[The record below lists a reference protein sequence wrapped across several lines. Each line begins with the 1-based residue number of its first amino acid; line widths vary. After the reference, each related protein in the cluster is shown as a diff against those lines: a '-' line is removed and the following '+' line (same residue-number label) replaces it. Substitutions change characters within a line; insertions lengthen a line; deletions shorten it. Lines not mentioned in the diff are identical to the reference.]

1 MDIQTIQQK
10 LSLKRIW
17 DDAYYAGRRL
27 ISDATYDANKSEIEA
42 ALKFLISDTSALVG
56 VEYHNALSKMLEE
69 FTATSFS
76 KLENLGGDIKHDFPM
91 MSLAK
96 SNDINLF
103 YKEVQKWK
111 AAGAKWFIL
120 MWKIDGSSSAY
131 RYRDLRLDQVLTR
144 HTGEYGKDLTVT
156 GYQIAN
162 LPKELPL
169 EVLTVPHGQI
179 PIGLQENAERNTK
192 KRLRYEVRG
201 EMVIREA
208 DFNLINKERE
218 AKGLEPYQN
227 ARNAAAGVSQTKDAD
242 KIRELRLSMI
252 AYDVLSKDVEFAS
265 HSEKLQWL
273 KDHGFDVVGYSKLP
287 IDTSI
292 ERLTAYFAARDAE
305 RFQLGYEVDGLVAIV
320 DEMDVREKLGI
331 KSNTPEYA
339 FAFKFKDVEIEFEID
354 DSIYED
360 GVEWCFGST
369 GVITPRAH
377 LKENPRSMEI
387 LGVSIR
393 HSTLHNIAELKRV
406 GWKKGSKLAIVKR
419 AGLVIPKVVEIPPC
433 DSQSE
438 EYPAPPAKCPHCGEA
453 TGFKGEIYQCLNE
466 DCEGKSFNRILRF
479 IGSMEIDDI
488 GESTLLKIVEDG
500 LVKGPQDLYRL
511 TVDQLINLERLGE
524 SSATKIV
531 KNIQASRKQPTWRVM
546 AGLMIRGLGNT
557 TAKACSKKWP
567 TLSEFLEQVNHN
579 DLCSLDKV
587 GNVVATNILQGVDRD
602 EMRNIIAGLIFEG
615 IGQTKEEVPAQIH
628 GPLTEMSFCL
638 TGSPELN
645 GQKVKKAIVEK
656 MITGAGGTIASM
668 GKGLTYLVAGPDSI
682 AEGSNKL
689 EKAKKQGTLVITA
702 DELVQLI
709 G

>member
-1 MDIQTIQQK
+1 MMNIEMMQQK
-10 LSLKRIW
+10 LGLKRIW

-27 ISDATYDANKSEIEA
+27 ISDATYDQLKDEIREALEADA
-42 ALKFLISDTSALVG
+42 ALKSQFW
-56 VEYHNALSKMLEE
+56 EE

-96 SNDINLF
+96 SNDIDLF
-103 YKEVQKWK
+103 FKEVQKWK
-111 AAGAKWFIL
+111 AAGAKQFIL

-131 RYRDLRLDQVLTR
+131 RYRDEVLSQVLTR

-156 GYQIAN
+156 GYQIEN
-162 LPKELPL
+162 LPKSIACTFE
-169 EVLTVPHGQI
+169 HGD
-179 PIGLQENAERNTK
+179 RF
-192 KRLRYEVRG
+192 EVRG
-201 EMVIREA
+201 EMVIRET
-208 DFNLINKERE
+208 DFIKINQERE

-227 ARNAAAGVSQTKDAD
+227 ARNAAAGVSQTKDAE
-242 KIRELRLSMI
+242 KIRELHLSMI
-252 AYDVLSKDVEFAS
+252 AYDVLSQDIDFAS
-265 HSEKLQWL
+265 HSEKLEWL
-273 KDHGFDVVGYSKLP
+273 SDQGFDTVEYQRIP
-287 IDTSI
+287 TSLSV
-292 ERLTAYFAARDAE
+292 EQLATVFE
-305 RFQLGYEVDGLVAIV
+305 QHEKQRFSLGYEVDGLVAMV
-320 DEMDVREKLGI
+320 DEMDVREKLGL

-354 DSIYED
+354 NSVYED

-393 HSTLHNIAELKRV
+393 HATLHNIAELKRI

-433 DSQSE
+433 DGQTNE
-438 EYPAPPAKCPHCGEA
+438 WPAPPAKCPCCGEP
-453 TGFKGEIYQCLNE
+453 TGFKGEIYQCLND
-466 DCEGKSFNRILRF
+466 DCDGKSFNRILRF
-479 IGSMEIDDI
+479 IGAMEIDDV
-488 GESTLLKIVEDG
+488 GETTLLKIVEDG
-500 LVKGPQDLYRL
+500 LVKGPQDLYSL
-511 TVDQLINLERLGE
+511 TVDQLMNLERLGE

-557 TAKACSKKWP
+557 TSKSCAKKWP
-567 TLSEFLEQVNHN
+567 TLSEFLEQVNYD

-587 GNVVATNILQGVDRD
+587 GDVVATNILQGVNRD

-615 IGQTKEEVPAQIH
+615 IGQTKEEAPVQIQ
-628 GPLTEMSFCL
+628 GSLTGLSFCL
-638 TGSPELN
+638 TGSPELG

-656 MITGAGGTIASM
+656 MIVDAGGILDKVSKT
-668 GKGLTYLVAGPDSI
+668 LNYLIAGPESI
-682 AEGSNKL
+682 AEGSNKMKTA
-689 EKAKKQGTLVITA
+689 EKNGTKVITA
-702 DELVQLI
+702 DQLNDMI
-709 G
+709 KGI

>member
-1 MDIQTIQQK
+1 MDKQTIRQK
-10 LSLKRIW
+10 LDVKRIW
-17 DDAYYAGRRL
+17 DDAYYGGRRI
-27 ISDATYDANKSEIEA
+27 ISDATYDVLKEEIRQALEA
-42 ALKFLISDTSALVG
+42 DPAL
-56 VEYHNALSKMLEE
+56 NAEFFAE

-76 KLENLGGDIKHDFPM
+76 RLENTFGDIKHDFPM

-96 SNDINLF
+96 SNDISLF
-103 YKEVQKWK
+103 FKEVQKWK
-111 AAGAKWFIL
+111 AAGAKSFIL

-131 RYRDLRLDQVLTR
+131 RYRDEVLAQVLTR

-156 GYQIAN
+156 GYQIEN
-162 LPKELPL
+162 LPKSIA
-169 EVLTVPHGQI
+169 GSFSKDD
-179 PIGLQENAERNTK
+179 RF
-192 KRLRYEVRG
+192 EVRG
-201 EMVIREA
+201 EMVIREE
-208 DFNLINKERE
+208 DFNRINQERE

-227 ARNAAAGVSQTKDAD
+227 ARNAAAGVSQTKDAE
-242 KIRELRLSMI
+242 KIRDLHLSMI
-252 AYDVLSKDVEFAS
+252 AYDVLSQDVDFLS
-265 HSEKLQWL
+265 HEEKLEWL
-273 KDHGFDVVGYSKLP
+273 KDQGFDTVEYQLIPTDWSVNMYEAL
-287 IDTSI
+287 
-292 ERLTAYFAARDAE
+292 FAQYELR
-305 RFQLGYEVDGLVAIV
+305 RFTLGYEVDGLVAMV
-320 DEMDVREKLGI
+320 NELSVREKLGI

-354 DSIYED
+354 DSEFED

-433 DSQSE
+433 DGQSD
-438 EYPAPPAKCPHCGEA
+438 EYPQPPAKCPCCGGE
-453 TGFKGEIYQCLNE
+453 TGFKGEIFQCLND
-466 DCEGKSFNRILRF
+466 DCDGKSFNRILRF

-488 GESTLLKIVEDG
+488 GETTLLKIVDDG
-500 LVKGPQDLYRL
+500 LVKGPQDLYQL
-511 TVDQLINLERLGE
+511 TVDQLMNLERLGE

-531 KNIQASRKQPTWRVM
+531 KNIQNSRKQPTWRVL

-557 TAKACSKKWP
+557 TSKACVTKWP
-567 TLSEFLEQVNHN
+567 TLADFLEKVNYG
-579 DLCSLDKV
+579 DLCSLEKV
-587 GNVVATNILQGVDRD
+587 GDVVATNILAGVNRD

-615 IGQTKEEVPAQIH
+615 VGMTVEVKPAEIQ
-628 GPLTEMSFCL
+628 GPLTGKSFCL
-638 TGSPELN
+638 TGSPELD

-656 MITGAGGTIASM
+656 MITDAGGTIASM

-689 EKAKKQGTLVITA
+689 EKAKKQGTEVITA
-702 DELVQLI
+702 DQLKEMI
-709 G
+709 NA

>member
-27 ISDATYDANKSEIEA
+27 ISDATYDANKDQIREA
-42 ALKFLISDTSALVG
+42 LEADAELK
-56 VEYHNALSKMLEE
+56 SKFWEE

-103 YKEVQKWK
+103 FKEVQKWK
-111 AAGAKWFIL
+111 AAGAKQIVL
-120 MWKIDGSSSAY
+120 MWKVDGSSSAN
-131 RYRDLRLDQVLTR
+131 RYRGGSLAQVLTR

-156 GYQIAN
+156 GYQIDN
-162 LPKELPL
+162 LPKEIHIDIAYSRQDQP
-169 EVLTVPHGQI
+169 
-179 PIGLQENAERNTK
+179 
-192 KRLRYEVRG
+192 RYEVRG
-201 EMVIREA
+201 EMVIREE
-208 DFNLINKERE
+208 DFLKINQDRE

-252 AYDVLSKDVEFAS
+252 AYDVLSQDVEFVS
-265 HSEKLQWL
+265 HTEKLQWL
-273 KDHGFDVVGYSKLP
+273 KDQGFDVVGHSVLP
-287 IDTSI
+287 IDITI
-292 ERLTAYFAARDAE
+292 EHLTAYFAARERE
-305 RFQLGYEVDGLVAIV
+305 RFQLGYEVDGLVAMV

-354 DSIYED
+354 DSVYED

-393 HSTLHNIAELKRV
+393 HSTLHNVAELKRV

-433 DSQSE
+433 DGQSE
-438 EYPAPPAKCPHCGEA
+438 EYPAPPAKCPCCGEA
-453 TGFKGEIYQCLNE
+453 TGFKGEIYQCLND

-479 IGSMEIDDI
+479 IGSMEIDDV
-488 GESTLLKIVEDG
+488 GETTLLKIVEDG
-500 LVKGPQDLYRL
+500 LVKGPQDLYKL
-511 TVDQLINLERLGE
+511 TVDKLVNLERLGE
-524 SSATKIV
+524 SSATNIV
-531 KNIQASRKQPTWRVM
+531 NNIQASRKQPTWRVM

-557 TAKACSKKWP
+557 TSKSCAKKWP
-567 TLSEFLEQVNHN
+567 TLSEFLEQVNYD

-587 GNVVATNILQGVDRD
+587 GDVVATNILQGINRD

-615 IGQTKEEVPAQIH
+615 IGQTKEEAPVQIR
-628 GPLTEMSFCL
+628 GSLTEMSFCL
-638 TGSPELN
+638 TGSPEVK
-645 GQKVKKAIVEK
+645 GQKVKKAVVEK
-656 MITGAGGTIASM
+656 MITDAGGTIASM

-702 DELVQLI
+702 DELMQLI